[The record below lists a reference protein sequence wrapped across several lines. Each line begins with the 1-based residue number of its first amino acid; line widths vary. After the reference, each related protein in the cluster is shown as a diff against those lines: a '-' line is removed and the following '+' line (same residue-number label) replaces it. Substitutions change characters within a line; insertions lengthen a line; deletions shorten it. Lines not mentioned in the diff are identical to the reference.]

1 MPISSS
7 NKELWLA
14 YKRMFLGEINRLLG
28 QYNKNDPPKVSV
40 IYLHQAFTSSFRV
53 YFKFVSLRPFC
64 FIIRSCVKMLLM
76 ACCTDTSVSP
86 FWKILGRQLNEL
98 LATSTN
104 QINSRRVLPPE
115 EAVGKSNSRHSQ
127 SKKKKKKNLLTS
139 GKHFPSTLTAMS
151 AEHQR
156 RKHLISSCG
165 PVT

>member
-40 IYLHQAFTSSFRV
+40 IYLNQAFTSSFRV

-127 SKKKKKKNLLTS
+127 SKKKIKNLLTS